1 MKCFDMDKLIQAI
14 AALASAIAAIASVY
28 IAAKAYYNSNQ
39 FFILGTV
46 EERSKFVNNIWLEKH
61 KLTYGEVVEIMDY
74 KVWSELVTTIVQSLE
89 IIKELT
95 GKSKSKY
102 DKFKIA
108 FVQRL
113 DVQVSDTFK
122 NRVNLIGLI
131 LPDDKDAQVFKSQ
144 IIYIKKELYDT
155 KK

>member
-14 AALASAIAAIASVY
+14 AAIASAIAAIASVY
-28 IAAKAYYNSNQ
+28 IAAKAYYNSKQ

-46 EERSKFVNNIWLEKH
+46 EERSKFVNNIWLERH
-61 KLTYGEVVEIMDY
+61 KSTYGKVVEVMDY

-95 GKSKSKY
+95 GKSESKY
-102 DKFKIA
+102 TKFKMA

-122 NRVNLIGLI
+122 NRVNQIGLI
-131 LPDDKDAQVFKSQ
+131 QTDDKDAQVFKSQ
-144 IIYIKKELYDT
+144 IIYIRKELYEM